1 MLKIFDILKKEQQ
14 DLNTQNKS
22 LPDKQILDYKDFE
35 LNLMEYKDAIKSDK
49 RTYFKYYISL
59 LKIKNLL
66 LFSFWPLKDY
76 NSRII
81 KMFLFF
87 FFFSIHLTINA
98 LFFNDSTMHKIYEDD
113 GSYNL
118 IYQIPQL
125 LYSSIIS
132 GVINGLIR
140 YLSLSQNNIIKLKQ
154 EKEKDKL
161 VEKKQNLLN
170 YLQIKFIIFFSITF
184 IILLFCWYYITCFCG
199 IYVNSQ
205 IHFLKNSLFSFILSL
220 IYPFLTCLIPGIFR
234 ISALRDEKGS
244 LGFIYKLSSLSMLII

>member
-1 MLKIFDILKKEQQ
+1 LKLDINEIVIALKSKKQYTQRKLTINKKKRGKNKYRRNSSKLDYLSINKLININEEDLNVENIKNNDDIVKKEQQ

-49 RTYFKYYISL
+49 RTYFK
-59 LKIKNLL
+59 
-66 LFSFWPLKDY
+66 
-76 NSRII
+76 
-81 KMFLFF
+81 
-87 FFFSIHLTINA
+87 
-98 LFFNDSTMHKIYEDD
+98 
-113 GSYNL
+113 
-118 IYQIPQL
+118 
-125 LYSSIIS
+125 
-132 GVINGLIR
+132 

-199 IYVNSQ
+199 IYVNTQ
-205 IHFLKNSLFSFILSL
+205 IHLLKDSLFSFIISL

-244 LGFIYKLSSLSMLII
+244 LGFIYKLSSLLMLII